1 MAEVARNIYF
11 YKVEMHDGKWSRK
24 EVLER
29 LDELSGDD
37 RLLGLAG
44 DDYAWAKVDRIPRTR
59 EAGRLR
65 FFRDRR
71 ANLPGMSEGTEITE
85 LPIPDEAGIVEPT
98 HVVLAGDGL
107 IAAEYNHFAPRITS
121 QFASLLRAR
130 LDMNLSIG
138 TLVLGN
144 IIEQLDRLEGVQLLE
159 FSLVSTP
166 ELEEE
171 LRNTGPFGD
180 AAVSLSR
187 VDDGKRLNL
196 RLSGDKDSDSWGA
209 HAVTFA
215 KRLLGLPA
223 REEVTKVLRVTGYDP
238 ASENVEVVDLLKQK
252 LVRKVEMERS
262 NPRCKALD
270 VASAYQLIEEAIR
283 EVRTTDLP
291 QARVIY

>member
-1 MAEVARNIYF
+1 
-11 YKVEMHDGKWSRK
+11 
-24 EVLER
+24 
-29 LDELSGDD
+29 
-37 RLLGLAG
+37 
-44 DDYAWAKVDRIPRTR
+44 
-59 EAGRLR
+59 
-65 FFRDRR
+65 
-71 ANLPGMSEGTEITE
+71 MS
-85 LPIPDEAGIVEPT
+85 
-98 HVVLAGDGL
+98 
-107 IAAEYNHFAPRITS
+107 
-121 QFASLLRAR
+121 
-130 LDMNLSIG
+130 LSIG

-209 HAVTFA
+209 HDVAFA

-223 REEVTKVLRVTGYDP
+223 REEATRVLRVTGYDP

-283 EVRTTDLP
+283 EVRKTDLP